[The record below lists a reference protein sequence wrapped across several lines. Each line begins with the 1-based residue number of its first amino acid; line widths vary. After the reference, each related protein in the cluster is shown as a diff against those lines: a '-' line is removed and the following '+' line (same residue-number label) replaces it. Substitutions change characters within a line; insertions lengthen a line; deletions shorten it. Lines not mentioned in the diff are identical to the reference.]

1 MCRLSR
7 RDNVTIID
15 GERREKIYLEN
26 IKVVLGLAVRAA
38 TNWNASDPVM
48 CTWWRKEKLMKIRES
63 IPGPVSDE
71 AVILLSWEPGA
82 HLRHEILRSGCS

>member
-26 IKVVLGLAVRAA
+26 IKGVLGLSVRAA
-38 TNWNASDPVM
+38 TNWNVSDPVM
-48 CTWWRKEKLMKIRES
+48 CTWWRKEKLMKVRES
-63 IPGPVSDE
+63 IPVPVSDE
-71 AVILLSWEPGA
+71 AVILLFWEPGA